1 MLIRKRKKE
10 RIIMNKTLL
19 FGGLTPLHELFIKGA
34 VEGLGYTA
42 QFLPNPDNVSLAVG
56 REYCNRG
63 MCNPT
68 YYTVGNLVKFL
79 LEESKR
85 GVDVENK
92 YFFVTVG
99 ACGPC
104 RFGMYETEYRHALKE
119 AGFKNFQVAILNQSE
134 LSSEGDFELTPSLI
148 WALVK
153 AVWLADIIRDL
164 GYQLR
169 PYEIEKGS
177 VDSWIEAASKRIYS
191 ALKGRASVRDTV
203 NLLRELR
210 KELEKL
216 KFDYTRVKP
225 VVSVIGEFWAHTTE
239 SAGNYHIHRWLE
251 EEGAEVRPE
260 PIAGWID
267 YQLFIEEEKAKR
279 DLKVKGFSLGRV
291 KRLLAV
297 KSMAIVFRGLYNLYR
312 SVFSFRPKALP
323 SQKELSELAKPY
335 FDHFVVG
342 GEGHLEV
349 GKHVY
354 NVIHRKAHM
363 VLSVKPFGCM
373 PSTQSDGAQAKVL
386 SDYPESIFISI
397 ETSGD
402 SEVNVKSRVQMKLFE
417 AKRAAEKEFYG
428 LLSSLNVSES
438 AFKKA
443 FSSSEP
449 FIRLKGKFAGT
460 AARVLYGNQT
470 KLQPYLDFVPEA
482 T

>member
-1 MLIRKRKKE
+1 MD
-10 RIIMNKTLL
+10 KTLL

-34 VEGLGYTA
+34 VESLGYSA
-42 QFLPNPDNVSLAVG
+42 QFLPNPDNTSLAVG
-56 REYCNRG
+56 REFCNRG

-68 YYTVGNLVKFL
+68 YYTVGNLLKFL
-79 LEESKR
+79 IEESKK
-85 GVDVENK
+85 GIDVEEK

-119 AGFKNFQVAILNQSE
+119 AGFKNFKVSILNQSK
-134 LSSEGDFELTPSLI
+134 LSSEGDFQLTPSLI

-153 AVWLADIIRDL
+153 AVLLADVIRDL

-169 PYEIEKGS
+169 PYEVEKGG
-177 VDSWIEAASKRIYS
+177 VDDWIDLASKRIYG
-191 ALKGRASVRDTV
+191 ALKEGASVKETV
-203 NLLRELR
+203 LLLRELR
-210 KELEKL
+210 KELENL

-239 SAGNYHIHRWLE
+239 SSGNYYIHRWLE

-267 YQLFIEEEKAKR
+267 YQLFIEKERIER
-279 DLKVKGFSLGRV
+279 DLKVKGFSLDRL

-297 KSMAIVFRGLYNLYR
+297 KSMAIIFRGLYNIYR

-323 SQKELSELAKPY
+323 PQRELAELAKPY

-354 NVIHRKAHM
+354 NVVYKKAHM

-386 SDYPESIFISI
+386 SDYPESIFISV

-417 AKRAAEKEFYG
+417 AKRAAEKEFND
-428 LLSSLNVSES
+428 LLSSLKVSEL
-438 AFKKA
+438 AFRRA
-443 FSSSEP
+443 FSSVKP
-449 FIRLKGKFAGT
+449 FVKLKEKFVGT
-460 AARVLYGNQT
+460 AARALYSNRT
-470 KLQPYLDFVPEA
+470 KLQPFLTTAYEA
-482 T
+482 V

>member
-1 MLIRKRKKE
+1 MA
-10 RIIMNKTLL
+10 KTLL
-19 FGGLTPLHELFIKGA
+19 FGGLTTIHELFIKGA
-34 VEGLGYTA
+34 VESLGYSA
-42 QFLPNPDNVSLAVG
+42 RFLPNPDNTSLAIG
-56 REYCNRG
+56 REFCNRG

-79 LEESKR
+79 LDESKK
-85 GVDVENK
+85 GVDVESK

-119 AGFKNFQVAILNQSE
+119 AGFKNFKISILNQSE
-134 LSSEGDFELTPSLI
+134 LSSEGDFELTPSLM

-153 AVWLADIIRDL
+153 AVWLADIVRDL

-177 VDSWIEAASKRIYS
+177 VDEVIEGFKPRIYG
-191 ALKGRASVRDTV
+191 ALKEGAPVKETI
-203 NLLRELR
+203 LLLKELR

-216 KFDYTRVKP
+216 RFDYTRVKP

-267 YQLFIEEEKAKR
+267 YQLFIEEERIKR
-279 DLKVKGFSLGRV
+279 DIKVKGFSLDRL

-297 KSMAIVFRGLYNLYR
+297 KSMAAVFRGLYNLYR

-323 SQKELSELAKPY
+323 PQKELSELAKPY

-354 NVIHRKAHM
+354 NVIHKKAHM

-417 AKRAAEKEFYG
+417 AKRAAEKEFYN

-449 FIRLKGKFAGT
+449 FIKLKGKFAGT
-460 AARVLYGNQT
+460 AARALYGNQT

>member
-1 MLIRKRKKE
+1 MV
-10 RIIMNKTLL
+10 MDKTLL

-34 VEGLGYTA
+34 VESLGYSA
-42 QFLPNPDNVSLAVG
+42 QFLPNPDNTSLAVG
-56 REYCNRG
+56 REFCNRG

-68 YYTVGNLVKFL
+68 YYTVGNLLKFL

-85 GVDVENK
+85 GIDVEKK

-119 AGFKNFQVAILNQSE
+119 AGFKNFKVSILNQSE
-134 LSSEGDFELTPSLI
+134 LSSDGDFELTPSLM

-153 AVWLADIIRDL
+153 AIWIADVIRDL

-169 PYEIEKGS
+169 PYEVEKGS
-177 VDSWIEAASKRIYS
+177 VDSWIDLASKRIYE
-191 ALKGRASVRDTV
+191 ALRGGASVRETV
-203 NLLRELR
+203 LLLRELR
-210 KELEKL
+210 RELEKL

-239 SAGNYHIHRWLE
+239 SSGNYHIHRWLE

-267 YQLFIEEEKAKR
+267 YQLFIEEEKVKR
-279 DLKVKGFSLGRV
+279 DIKVKDFSVDRV
-291 KRLLAV
+291 KRLFAV
-297 KSMAIVFRGLYNLYR
+297 KSMAAVFRGLYNLYR

-323 SQKELSELAKPY
+323 SQKKLAELAKPY

-354 NVIHRKAHM
+354 NVVYRKAHM

-386 SDYPESIFISI
+386 SDYPESIFISV

-417 AKRAAEKEFYG
+417 AKRAAEKEFSEVV
-428 LLSSLNVSES
+428 SSLKVSTL
-438 AFKKA
+438 AFERA
-443 FSSSEP
+443 FSESEP
-449 FIRLKGKFAGT
+449 FVRLKGEFAGT

-470 KLQPYLDFVPEA
+470 RLQPYLDLVEA